1 MKKKLSAAM
10 MFMAAIA
17 LLNGCGQKSD
27 EQKSDVQVQT
37 QEEQVVSD
45 NEAVT
50 LPELSEN
57 RPMAYPPC
65 VMIDGIV
72 YQDTGYVSSMLGCGV
87 MDGEITSEV
96 DGTQLPAENDQSN
109 FGTGYAYQRGRENYV
124 IVMMDGEPE
133 IFQNIEMERDGS
145 IPPEVLH
152 FNGEVK
158 EIGDENLLVTY
169 LSTADGFMELSDGDY
184 VMSTDN
190 LRDKV
195 QEGDVVTIWFGGII
209 LETAPA
215 QLTNVYR
222 IEKSE

>member
-1 MKKKLSAAM
+1 
-10 MFMAAIA
+10 
-17 LLNGCGQKSD
+17 
-27 EQKSDVQVQT
+27 
-37 QEEQVVSD
+37 
-45 NEAVT
+45 
-50 LPELSEN
+50 
-57 RPMAYPPC
+57 
-65 VMIDGIV
+65 
-72 YQDTGYVSSMLGCGV
+72 

-96 DGTQLPAENDQSN
+96 DGTELPTENDQSN

-158 EIGDENLLVTY
+158 EIGDGNLLVTY

-190 LRDKV
+190 LLDEV

-222 IEKSE
+222 IEKAE

>member
-1 MKKKLSAAM
+1 M
-10 MFMAAIA
+10 
-17 LLNGCGQKSD
+17 
-27 EQKSDVQVQT
+27 
-37 QEEQVVSD
+37 
-45 NEAVT
+45 
-50 LPELSEN
+50 
-57 RPMAYPPC
+57 
-65 VMIDGIV
+65 
-72 YQDTGYVSSMLGCGV
+72 
-87 MDGEITSEV
+87 
-96 DGTQLPAENDQSN
+96 
-109 FGTGYAYQRGRENYV
+109 

-152 FNGEVK
+152 FNGKVK
-158 EIGDENLLVTY
+158 EIGDGNLLVTY

-222 IEKSE
+222 IEKAE

>member
-1 MKKKLSAAM
+1 
-10 MFMAAIA
+10 
-17 LLNGCGQKSD
+17 
-27 EQKSDVQVQT
+27 
-37 QEEQVVSD
+37 
-45 NEAVT
+45 
-50 LPELSEN
+50 
-57 RPMAYPPC
+57 
-65 VMIDGIV
+65 
-72 YQDTGYVSSMLGCGV
+72 

-109 FGTGYAYQRGRENYV
+109 FGTGYAYQRGTENYV

-158 EIGDENLLVTY
+158 EIGDGNLLVTY

-190 LRDKV
+190 LLDEV
-195 QEGDVVTIWFGGII
+195 QKGDVVTIWFGGII

-222 IEKSE
+222 IEKAE

>member
-1 MKKKLSAAM
+1 
-10 MFMAAIA
+10 
-17 LLNGCGQKSD
+17 
-27 EQKSDVQVQT
+27 
-37 QEEQVVSD
+37 
-45 NEAVT
+45 
-50 LPELSEN
+50 
-57 RPMAYPPC
+57 MAYPPC

-96 DGTQLPAENDQSN
+96 DGTELPTENDQSN

-133 IFQNIEMERDGS
+133 IFQNVEMESDGS
-145 IPPEVLH
+145 IPSEVLH

-158 EIGDENLLVTY
+158 EIGDGNLLVTY
-169 LSTADGFMELSDGDY
+169 LSTA

-190 LRDKV
+190 LLDEV

-222 IEKSE
+222 IEKAE